1 MIRVA
6 LATEP
11 ASFDTRVRQRGLSA
25 ISKLV
30 GEGTTV
36 RRRGPRRR
44 AKHTSRDQIPPDDFP
59 PYWTEALPDL
69 LEAYGRICAFTSL
82 YIHHVTGAPSVDH
95 MIPKSSAWDRVY
107 EWSNYRL
114 ACALVN
120 ARKAA
125 LPTVLDPFAIED
137 WFALDLVGHQVVP
150 RNGLPDA
157 VLERVKATIDQLD
170 LNSEDCR
177 FARGEYVEA
186 YLDGDISMTR
196 LERRSPFIAHELRR
210 QKISPRSKRRSG
222 PASRARRPRP

>member
-1 MIRVA
+1 MIHVE

-11 ASFDTRVRQRGLSA
+11 ASFNTRVRRRGLSA
-25 ISKLV
+25 ISELV
-30 GEGTTV
+30 GEGTTIQ
-36 RRRGPRRR
+36 RRGPRRR
-44 AKHTSRDQIPPDDFP
+44 AKYTSRDQIPPDDFP

-69 LEAYGRICAFTSL
+69 LEAYGRVCAFTSL
-82 YIHHVTGAPSVDH
+82 YIHRVTGAPSVDH

-125 LPTVLDPFAIED
+125 LQTVLDPFEIED
-137 WFALDLVGHQVVP
+137 WFILEPVGYQVLP
-150 RNGLPDA
+150 RGGLPDA
-157 VLERVKATIDQLD
+157 IRERVEATIDQLE
-170 LNSEDCR
+170 LNSEECR

-196 LERRSPFIAHELRR
+196 LEQRSPFIAHELRR
-210 QKISPRSKRRSG
+210 QNISPRPKRRSG